1 MPIPDLACM
10 FCRMKISQK
19 TVYAIH
25 LLVAL
30 SEQARISRSP
40 LQLREIAESRNLPFK
55 FLEQIA
61 ITLKGAGWI
70 RGQRGKEGGYSLAI
84 QPTQLKLS
92 DILLRLEGMTP
103 LLETDEES
111 GVQDVLGG
119 ILSRCQASVDAILG
133 GISLA
138 DLALEIR
145 DRKLPGSDYVI

>member
-1 MPIPDLACM
+1 
-10 FCRMKISQK
+10 MKISHK

-30 SEQARISRSP
+30 TEQARISRSP

-70 RGQRGKEGGYSLAI
+70 RGQRGKEGGYSLSVA
-84 QPTQLKLS
+84 PTQLSLGE
-92 DILLRLEGMTP
+92 IVRRLEGTSA
-103 LLETDEES
+103 LLDSEEDT
-111 GVQDVLGG
+111 GVQDVLGD
-119 ILSRCQASVDAILG
+119 ILHRCQTSVDAILNS
-133 GISLA
+133 ITLS

>member
-1 MPIPDLACM
+1 MPIPDLARM

-19 TVYAIH
+19 TIYAIH

-138 DLALEIR
+138 DLSLEIR

>member
-1 MPIPDLACM
+1 
-10 FCRMKISQK
+10 MKISQK

>member
-1 MPIPDLACM
+1 
-10 FCRMKISQK
+10 MKISQK
-19 TVYAIH
+19 TIYAIH

-138 DLALEIR
+138 DLSLEIR

>member
-1 MPIPDLACM
+1 
-10 FCRMKISQK
+10 MKISHK

-30 SEQARISRSP
+30 TEQVRISRSP

-70 RGQRGKEGGYSLAI
+70 RGQRGKEGGYSLSVA
-84 QPTQLKLS
+84 PTQLNLGE
-92 DILLRLEGMTP
+92 IIRRLEGTSS
-103 LLETDEES
+103 LLESDEDS
-111 GVQDVLGG
+111 GVQDVLGD
-119 ILSRCQASVDAILG
+119 ILLRCQTSVDSILNS
-133 GISLA
+133 ITLS

-145 DRKLPGSDYVI
+145 DRKQPGSDYVI

>member
-1 MPIPDLACM
+1 
-10 FCRMKISQK
+10 MKISHK

-70 RGQRGKEGGYSLAI
+70 RGQRGKEGGYSLSI
-84 QPTQLKLS
+84 QPGQLKLS
-92 DILLRLEGMTP
+92 DILLRLEGTTP
-103 LLETDEES
+103 LLDGDEDS
-111 GVQDVLGG
+111 GVQDVLGD
-119 ILSRCQASVDAILG
+119 ILQRCQASIDAILG

>member
-1 MPIPDLACM
+1 
-10 FCRMKISQK
+10 MKISQK

-84 QPTQLKLS
+84 QPNQLKLS
-92 DILLRLEGMTP
+92 DILLRLEGTTP

>member
-1 MPIPDLACM
+1 
-10 FCRMKISQK
+10 MKISHK

-30 SEQARISRSP
+30 AEQARISRSP

-92 DILLRLEGMTP
+92 DILLRLEGASP
-103 LLETDEES
+103 LLENNEDS
-111 GVQDVLGG
+111 GVQEVLGG
-119 ILSRCQASVDAILG
+119 ILLRCQASVDAILG
-133 GISLA
+133 SISLS

-145 DRKLPGSDYVI
+145 DRKLPGTDYVI